1 MTLDEKLASVLCA
14 IFPPVLRKRLMSAL
28 YILANPALE
37 GCVYTGISGVGKSLA
52 LNIVVNLLDAD
63 GRLLCSRIPAS
74 VTADQ
79 LLDSFDFEKSI
90 ASSRV
95 CYKRGL
101 LVRNNR
107 QVYLLD
113 NFDLFTPECQRIIG
127 QFCKSNRSYKRTEKP
142 IVLAACTSEAFSYN
156 QDTSFENTKS
166 TVSASSQSGKLPTL
180 DGADNNI
187 FHLFGIACYIK
198 PIVMPDERCAV
209 SRMLGSGGVTIT
221 PQSASY
227 IISSVLQARQ
237 ICAHICFEKWVY
249 ELIAQLVE
257 RAACD
262 GNSAE
267 SNVLEVLRVQCAL
280 AEILSIDHPLH
291 KSDVYYAAYLALF
304 HRMHTNIFDENLQ
317 VNLSSC
323 NTSQSS
329 KSTKTADKDNK
340 NSSTDNDAKTS
351 HFASSNN
358 LVNQLD
364 ACSKSSHARTGSQ
377 PTNRANTSTSRN
389 FWNVFTSSYPS
400 EHDNA
405 NTDAYGKSSITKQ
418 SKAAEHFE
426 SGTLN
431 ISGTNTC
438 SEQSTDKLPLSTVAK
453 YKELTTDSSTG
464 ASSATRTEMGAI
476 QGTSIAAST
485 GSNYATGAGTGTG
498 TDTGTGTGTGTE
510 IDSNLHPA
518 NTKTTLQFPASNN
531 SEESQGDT
539 STTEN
544 HEGRCFE
551 VADKQAHLY
560 VAQTRARTSIR
571 RKKNNSSSTSVRN
584 TVRTGM
590 QKSLRG
596 HSIGLSS
603 MPQAS
608 RHDISFAGT
617 LRSAAVYQ
625 KSRHSERKSFASSHS
640 LQQSLDVSN
649 SKIDGSPA
657 LIVKSSDIRYHV
669 RESKQPQL
677 LVFLIDSS
685 GSLGAQ
691 RRMSVVKGVVLSLL
705 KDAYINHTLVALVA
719 FRNQTAE
726 TLLEPTRSS
735 TRALHVLTALRTG
748 GKTPLNAALV
758 QGVQVIDRFTKA
770 TPHVRAHL
778 IIITDGKGNI
788 ACNGS
793 CDREYIKAEYDS
805 FVGSLAQRN
814 DIHVLCVDSEP
825 PGVMRFARTERLA
838 RTLHAAYVH
847 LDDFSPH
854 TIRAL

>member
-14 IFPPVLRKRLMSAL
+14 FFPPVLRKRLMPAL

-37 GCVYTGISGVGKSLA
+37 GCVYTGSSGVGKSLA
-52 LNIVVNLLDAD
+52 LKIVANLLDAD
-63 GRLLCSRIPAS
+63 SRLLCCRIPAS

-101 LVRNNR
+101 LERNNR

-127 QFCKSNRSYKRTEKP
+127 QFCKSNRSYKRTEKS
-142 IVLAACTSEAFSYN
+142 IVLAACTSEAFSHK
-156 QDTSFENTKS
+156 QGISFENTKS
-166 TVSASSQSGKLPTL
+166 SMSASSQSGKLPTL
-180 DGADNNI
+180 DGAGNNI
-187 FHLFGIACYIK
+187 FDLFGIACYIK

-209 SRMLGSGGVTIT
+209 SRMLDSSNVTIT
-221 PQSASY
+221 SQCASY

-237 ICAHICFEKWVY
+237 VCAHISFEKWVY
-249 ELIAQLVE
+249 ELIARLVE

-267 SNVLEVLRVQCAL
+267 SSVLEVLRVQCAL
-280 AEILSIDHPLH
+280 AEILSIDHPLN

-317 VNLSSC
+317 VNLSSG
-323 NTSQSS
+323 NTSQSC

-340 NSSTDNDAKTS
+340 NLSTDNDVKTS
-351 HFASSNN
+351 YFASSND
-358 LVNQLD
+358 LANQLG
-364 ACSKSSHARTGSQ
+364 ACSKGVNVRTGSQ

-400 EHDNA
+400 AHDNA
-405 NTDAYGKSSITKQ
+405 NTDVYGKSSITKQ

-426 SGTLN
+426 NGNLN
-431 ISGTNTC
+431 ISGSNTC
-438 SEQSTDKLPLSTVAK
+438 SEQSTDKLPLSAVAK
-453 YKELTTDSSTG
+453 HKQLTTDSSTG
-464 ASSATRTEMGAI
+464 ASSETRTEMGAI
-476 QGTSIAAST
+476 QGTSGIAASIGT
-485 GSNYATGAGTGTG
+485 NSATGTSSGTGPG
-498 TDTGTGTGTGTE
+498 TSTGTE
-510 IDSNLHPA
+510 TDSNSHPA
-518 NTKTTLQFPASNN
+518 NTTTKLQFSPSNN
-531 SEESQGDT
+531 SEGSQGDAS
-539 STTEN
+539 STDN

-551 VADKQAHLY
+551 AADKQAHLY

-571 RKKNNSSSTSVRN
+571 RKKNNSSFTSARN
-584 TVRTGM
+584 AVRTGM
-590 QKSLRG
+590 QKSLHG

-617 LRSAAVYQ
+617 LRSAAIYQ
-625 KSRHSERKSFASSHS
+625 KSRHSERKSFASSHT
-640 LQQSLDVSN
+640 LQPFLDLSN
-649 SKIDGSPA
+649 SINYSSPA
-657 LIVKSSDIRYHV
+657 LIVKSSDIRYHI

-719 FRNQTAE
+719 FRNKTAE
-726 TLLEPTRSS
+726 TLLEPSRSS
-735 TRALHVLTALRTG
+735 TRALRVLTALRTG
-748 GKTPLNAALV
+748 GKTPLNGALV
-758 QGVQVIDRFTKA
+758 KGVQVIDRFMKV

-793 CDREYIKAEYDS
+793 CDREYIKEEYDS

-814 DIHVLCVDSEP
+814 DIQILCVDSEP

-847 LDDFSPH
+847 LDDFSLH

>member
-14 IFPPVLRKRLMSAL
+14 FFPPVLQKRLMPAL
-28 YILANPALE
+28 YMLANPALE
-37 GCVYTGISGVGKSLA
+37 GCVYTGISGVGKSLV

-74 VTADQ
+74 VTTDQ

-101 LVRNNR
+101 LVRNTR

-142 IVLAACTSEAFSYN
+142 IMLAACTSEAFSYN
-156 QDTSFENTKS
+156 QGISFENTKS
-166 TVSASSQSGKLPTL
+166 SVSASSQSGKLPTL

-187 FHLFGIACYIK
+187 FDLFGIACYIK
-198 PIVMPDERCAV
+198 PIVKPDERCAV

-237 ICAHICFEKWVY
+237 VCAHICFEKWVY
-249 ELIAQLVE
+249 ELIARLVE

-267 SNVLEVLRVQCAL
+267 SSVLEVLRVQCAL
-280 AEILSIDHPLH
+280 AEILSIDHPLN

-317 VNLSSC
+317 VNLSSG
-323 NTSQSS
+323 NTSQSC

-340 NSSTDNDAKTS
+340 NLSTDNDVKTS
-351 HFASSNN
+351 YFASSND
-358 LVNQLD
+358 LANQLG
-364 ACSKSSHARTGSQ
+364 ACSKGVNVRTGSQ

-400 EHDNA
+400 AHDNA
-405 NTDAYGKSSITKQ
+405 NTGTYGKSSIIKQ

-426 SGTLN
+426 NGNLN
-431 ISGTNTC
+431 ISGSNTC
-438 SEQSTDKLPLSTVAK
+438 SEQSTDKLPLSAVAK
-453 YKELTTDSSTG
+453 HKQLTTDSSTG
-464 ASSATRTEMGAI
+464 ASSETRTEMGAI
-476 QGTSIAAST
+476 QGTSGIAASIGT
-485 GSNYATGAGTGTG
+485 NSATGTSSGTGPG
-498 TDTGTGTGTGTE
+498 TSTGTE
-510 IDSNLHPA
+510 TDSNSHPA
-518 NTKTTLQFPASNN
+518 NTTTKLQFSPSNN
-531 SEESQGDT
+531 SEGSQGDAS
-539 STTEN
+539 STDN

-551 VADKQAHLY
+551 AADKQAHLY

-571 RKKNNSSSTSVRN
+571 RKKNNSSFTSARN
-584 TVRTGM
+584 AVRTGM
-590 QKSLRG
+590 QKSLHG

-617 LRSAAVYQ
+617 LRSAAIYQ
-625 KSRHSERKSFASSHS
+625 KSRHSERKSFASSHT
-640 LQQSLDVSN
+640 LQPFLDLSN
-649 SKIDGSPA
+649 SINYSSTA
-657 LIVKSSDIRYHV
+657 LIVKSSDIRYHI

-719 FRNQTAE
+719 FRNKTAE
-726 TLLEPTRSS
+726 TLLEPSRSS
-735 TRALHVLTALRTG
+735 TRALRVLTALRTG
-748 GKTPLNAALV
+748 GKTPLNGALV
-758 QGVQVIDRFTKA
+758 KGVQVIDRFMKV

-793 CDREYIKAEYDS
+793 CDREYIKEEYDS

-814 DIHVLCVDSEP
+814 DIQILCVDSEP

-847 LDDFSPH
+847 LDDFSLH

>member
-14 IFPPVLRKRLMSAL
+14 SFLPVLRKRIIPAL

-37 GCVYTGISGVGKSLA
+37 GCVYTGLSGVGKSLV
-52 LNIVVNLLDAD
+52 LNIVVNLLDTD
-63 GRLLCSRIPAS
+63 SRLLCSRIPAS

-113 NFDLFTPECQRIIG
+113 NFNLFTPECQRIIG

-156 QDTSFENTKS
+156 QDISFENTKS

-464 ASSATRTEMGAI
+464 ASSATRIEMGAI
-476 QGTSIAAST
+476 QGTSGIAASIGT
-485 GSNYATGAGTGTG
+485 NSATGTSSGTGPG
-498 TDTGTGTGTGTE
+498 TSTGTE
-510 IDSNLHPA
+510 TDSNSHPA
-518 NTKTTLQFPASNN
+518 NTTTKLQFSPSNN
-531 SEESQGDT
+531 SEGSQGDAS
-539 STTEN
+539 STDN

-551 VADKQAHLY
+551 AADKQAHLY

-571 RKKNNSSSTSVRN
+571 RKKNNSSFTSARN
-584 TVRTGM
+584 AVRTGM
-590 QKSLRG
+590 QKSLHG

-617 LRSAAVYQ
+617 LRSAAIYQ
-625 KSRHSERKSFASSHS
+625 KSRHSERKSFASSHT
-640 LQQSLDVSN
+640 LQPFLDLSN
-649 SKIDGSPA
+649 SINYSSPA
-657 LIVKSSDIRYHV
+657 LIVKSSDIRYHI

-719 FRNQTAE
+719 FRNKTAE
-726 TLLEPTRSS
+726 TLLEPSRSS
-735 TRALHVLTALRTG
+735 TRALRVLTALRTG
-748 GKTPLNAALV
+748 GKTPLNGALV
-758 QGVQVIDRFTKA
+758 KGVQVIDRFMKV

-793 CDREYIKAEYDS
+793 CDREYIKEEYDS

-814 DIHVLCVDSEP
+814 DIQILCVDSEP

-847 LDDFSPH
+847 LDDFSLH

>member
-14 IFPPVLRKRLMSAL
+14 SFPPVLRKRIIPAL

-37 GCVYTGISGVGKSLA
+37 GCVYTGLSGVGKSLV
-52 LNIVVNLLDAD
+52 LNIVVNLLDTD
-63 GRLLCSRIPAS
+63 SRLLCSRIPAS

-95 CYKRGL
+95 CYKCGL
-101 LVRNNR
+101 LVRNAR
-107 QVYLLD
+107 QVYILD

-127 QFCKSNRSYKRTEKP
+127 QFCKLNRSYKRIEKP
-142 IVLAACTSEAFSYN
+142 VVLVACTSEAFSYN
-156 QDTSFENTKS
+156 QGINFENTQS
-166 TVSASSQSGKLPTL
+166 SVSASSQSAKLPTL
-180 DGADNNI
+180 DGAGNNI
-187 FHLFGIACYIK
+187 FDLFGIACYIK

-209 SRMLGSGGVTIT
+209 SRMLDSSNVTIT
-221 PQSASY
+221 SQSASY

-237 ICAHICFEKWVY
+237 VCAHISFEKWVY

-267 SNVLEVLRVQCAL
+267 SSVLEVLRVQCAL
-280 AEILSIDHPLH
+280 AEILSIDHPLN

-317 VNLSSC
+317 VNLSSG
-323 NTSQSS
+323 NTSQSC

-340 NSSTDNDAKTS
+340 NLSTGNDAKTS
-351 HFASSNN
+351 FFASSND
-358 LVNQLD
+358 LANQLGT
-364 ACSKSSHARTGSQ
+364 CSKGVNVRTGSQ

-400 EHDNA
+400 AHDNA
-405 NTDAYGKSSITKQ
+405 NTGTYGKSSIIKQ

-426 SGTLN
+426 NGNLN
-431 ISGTNTC
+431 ISGSNTC
-438 SEQSTDKLPLSTVAK
+438 SEQSIDKLPPSTVAK
-453 YKELTTDSSTG
+453 HKELTTDSSTG
-464 ASSATRTEMGAI
+464 ASSETRTETGAV
-476 QGTSIAAST
+476 QGTSMAAST
-485 GSNYATGAGTGTG
+485 GSNYATGTG
-498 TDTGTGTGTGTE
+498 TDTGTGAGTGTE
-510 IDSNLHPA
+510 IDSNSHSA
-518 NTKTTLQFPASNN
+518 NTTTTFQFFPSNN
-531 SEESQGDT
+531 SEESQGDA
-539 STTEN
+539 STTEK

-551 VADKQAHLY
+551 VADEQAHLY
-560 VAQTRARTSIR
+560 VGQTRARTSIR
-571 RKKNNSSSTSVRN
+571 RKKNNSSFTSVRN
-584 TVRTGM
+584 TVRTSM
-590 QKSLRG
+590 QKSLHG

-625 KSRHSERKSFASSHS
+625 KSRHSERKSYASSHT
-640 LQQSLDVSN
+640 LQPSLDVSN
-649 SKIDGSPA
+649 SKIDDSPA
-657 LIVKSSDIRYHV
+657 LIVKSSDIRYHI

-719 FRNQTAE
+719 FRNKTAE
-726 TLLEPTRSS
+726 TLLEPSRSS
-735 TRALHVLTALRTG
+735 TRALRVLTALRTG
-748 GKTPLNAALV
+748 GKTPLNGALV
-758 QGVQVIDRFTKA
+758 KGVQVIDRFMKV

-793 CDREYIKAEYDS
+793 CDREYIKEEYDS

-814 DIHVLCVDSEP
+814 DIQILCVDSEP

-847 LDDFSPH
+847 LDDFSLH

>member
-14 IFPPVLRKRLMSAL
+14 FFPPVLRKRLMPAL

-37 GCVYTGISGVGKSLA
+37 GCVYTGSSGVGKSLA
-52 LNIVVNLLDAD
+52 LKIVANLLDAD
-63 GRLLCSRIPAS
+63 SRLLCCRIPAS

-101 LVRNNR
+101 LERNNR

-127 QFCKSNRSYKRTEKP
+127 QFCKSNRSYKRTEKS
-142 IVLAACTSEAFSYN
+142 IVLAACTSEAFSHK
-156 QDTSFENTKS
+156 QGISFENTKS
-166 TVSASSQSGKLPTL
+166 SMSASSQSGKLPTL

-187 FHLFGIACYIK
+187 FDLFGIACYIK

-227 IISSVLQARQ
+227 IISSVLQARKV
-237 ICAHICFEKWVY
+237 CAHICFEKWVY

-267 SNVLEVLRVQCAL
+267 SSVLEVLRVQCAL

-317 VNLSSC
+317 VNLSSG

-329 KSTKTADKDNK
+329 KSTKTAEKDNK
-340 NSSTDNDAKTS
+340 NLSTDNDTKTS
-351 HFASSNN
+351 HFTASNN
-358 LVNQLD
+358 LSNQLGT
-364 ACSKSSHARTGSQ
+364 CSKSSNARTGSQ

-400 EHDNA
+400 AHNNA
-405 NTDAYGKSSITKQ
+405 NTDAYGKSSIMKQ

-438 SEQSTDKLPLSTVAK
+438 SEQSTDKLPPSTVAK
-453 YKELTTDSSTG
+453 HKELTTDSSTG
-464 ASSATRTEMGAI
+464 ASSETRTETGAV
-476 QGTSIAAST
+476 QGTSMAAST
-485 GSNYATGAGTGTG
+485 DSNYATGTG
-498 TDTGTGTGTGTE
+498 TDTGTGAGTGTE
-510 IDSNLHPA
+510 IDSNSHPA
-518 NTKTTLQFPASNN
+518 NTTTTFQFFPSNN
-531 SEESQGDT
+531 SEESQGDA
-539 STTEN
+539 STTEK

-551 VADKQAHLY
+551 VADEQAHLY

-571 RKKNNSSSTSVRN
+571 RKKNNSSFTSVRN
-584 TVRTGM
+584 TVRTSM
-590 QKSLRG
+590 QKSLHG

-625 KSRHSERKSFASSHS
+625 KSRHSERKSFASSHT
-640 LQQSLDVSN
+640 LQLSLDVSN
-649 SKIDGSPA
+649 SKIDDSPA
-657 LIVKSSDIRYHV
+657 LIVKSSDIRYHI

-685 GSLGAQ
+685 GSLGTQ

-735 TRALHVLTALRTG
+735 TRALNVLTALRTG

-758 QGVQVIDRFTKA
+758 QGVKVIDRFMKA

-814 DIHVLCVDSEP
+814 DIHILCVDSEP

-847 LDDFSPH
+847 LDDFSLH

>member
-1 MTLDEKLASVLCA
+1 MTLNEKLASVLCA
-14 IFPPVLRKRLMSAL
+14 FFPPVLRKRLMSAL

-52 LNIVVNLLDAD
+52 LSIVVNLLDAD

-101 LVRNNR
+101 LVRDNR

-156 QDTSFENTKS
+156 QGISFENTKS
-166 TVSASSQSGKLPTL
+166 SVSASSQSGKLPTL
-180 DGADNNI
+180 DGAVNNI
-187 FHLFGIACYIK
+187 FDLFGIACYIK
-198 PIVMPDERCAV
+198 PIVIPDERCAV
-209 SRMLGSGGVTIT
+209 SCMLGSGGVTIT

-237 ICAHICFEKWVY
+237 VCAHICFEKWVY

-267 SNVLEVLRVQCAL
+267 SSVLEVLRVQCAL

-364 ACSKSSHARTGSQ
+364 ACSKSSNARTGSQ

-405 NTDAYGKSSITKQ
+405 NTDVYGKSSITKQ

-431 ISGTNTC
+431 LSGTNTC
-438 SEQSTDKLPLSTVAK
+438 SEQSTDKLPLSTIAK
-453 YKELTTDSSTG
+453 HKELTTDSSTA
-464 ASSATRTEMGAI
+464 ASSATRTETRAI

-485 GSNYATGAGTGTG
+485 GSNSATGTG
-498 TDTGTGTGTGTE
+498 TVTGTGAE
-510 IDSNLHPA
+510 IDSNSHPA
-518 NTKTTLQFPASNN
+518 NTTTTLQFLPSNN
-531 SEESQGDT
+531 SEESQGDA
-539 STTEN
+539 STTEK

-560 VAQTRARTSIR
+560 VAQARSRTLIS
-571 RKKNNSSSTSVRN
+571 RKKNNSSFTSVRN

-590 QKSLRG
+590 QKSLHG

-625 KSRHSERKSFASSHS
+625 KSRHSERKSFASSHT
-640 LQQSLDVSN
+640 LQPSLDVNN

-657 LIVKSSDIRYHV
+657 LIVKSSDIRYHI

-719 FRNQTAE
+719 FRNQIAK

-758 QGVQVIDRFTKA
+758 QGVQVIDRFMKA

-814 DIHVLCVDSEP
+814 DIHILCVDSEP
-825 PGVMRFARTERLA
+825 TGVMRFARTERLA
-838 RTLHAAYVH
+838 RTLHATYVH
-847 LDDFSPH
+847 LDDFSLH

>member
-14 IFPPVLRKRLMSAL
+14 FFPPVLRKRLMPAL

-37 GCVYTGISGVGKSLA
+37 GCVYTGSSGVGKSLA
-52 LNIVVNLLDAD
+52 LKIVANLLDAD
-63 GRLLCSRIPAS
+63 SRLLCCRIPAS

-101 LVRNNR
+101 LERNNR

-127 QFCKSNRSYKRTEKP
+127 QFCKSNRSYKRTEKS
-142 IVLAACTSEAFSYN
+142 IVLAACTSEAFSHK
-156 QDTSFENTKS
+156 QGISFENTKS
-166 TVSASSQSGKLPTL
+166 SMSASSQSGKLPTL

-187 FHLFGIACYIK
+187 FDLFGIACYIK

-209 SRMLGSGGVTIT
+209 SCMLGSGGVTIT

-227 IISSVLQARQ
+227 IISSVLQARKV
-237 ICAHICFEKWVY
+237 CAHICFEKWVY

-267 SNVLEVLRVQCAL
+267 SSVLEVLRVQCAL

-329 KSTKTADKDNK
+329 KSTKTTDKDNK

-364 ACSKSSHARTGSQ
+364 ACSKSSNARTGSQ
-377 PTNRANTSTSRN
+377 PSNRANTSTSRN

-405 NTDAYGKSSITKQ
+405 NTDVYGKSSSTKQ

-431 ISGTNTC
+431 LSGTNTC
-438 SEQSTDKLPLSTVAK
+438 SEQSTDKLPLSTIAK
-453 YKELTTDSSTG
+453 HKELTTDSSTA
-464 ASSATRTEMGAI
+464 ASSATRTETRAI

-485 GSNYATGAGTGTG
+485 GSNSATGTG
-498 TDTGTGTGTGTE
+498 TVTGTGAE
-510 IDSNLHPA
+510 IDSNSHPA
-518 NTKTTLQFPASNN
+518 NTTTTLQFLPSNN
-531 SEESQGDT
+531 SEESQGDA
-539 STTEN
+539 STTEK

-551 VADKQAHLY
+551 VADEQAHLY

-571 RKKNNSSSTSVRN
+571 RKKNNSSFTSVRN
-584 TVRTGM
+584 TVRTSM
-590 QKSLRG
+590 QKSLHG

-625 KSRHSERKSFASSHS
+625 KSRHSERKSFASSHT
-640 LQQSLDVSN
+640 LQLSLDVSN
-649 SKIDGSPA
+649 SKIDDSPA
-657 LIVKSSDIRYHV
+657 LIVKSSDIRYHI

-685 GSLGAQ
+685 GSLGTQ

-719 FRNQTAE
+719 FRNQTAK

-758 QGVQVIDRFTKA
+758 QGVQVIDRFMKA

-793 CDREYIKAEYDS
+793 CEREYIKAEYDS

-814 DIHVLCVDSEP
+814 DIHILCVDSEP

-847 LDDFSPH
+847 LDDFSLH
-854 TIRAL
+854 TIRTL

>member
-14 IFPPVLRKRLMSAL
+14 SFLPVLRKRIIPAL

-37 GCVYTGISGVGKSLA
+37 GCVYTGLSGVGKSLV
-52 LNIVVNLLDAD
+52 LNIVVNLLDTD
-63 GRLLCSRIPAS
+63 SRLLCSRIPAS

-95 CYKRGL
+95 CYKCGL
-101 LVRNNR
+101 LVRNAR
-107 QVYLLD
+107 QVYILD

-127 QFCKSNRSYKRTEKP
+127 QFCKLNRSYKRIEKP
-142 IVLAACTSEAFSYN
+142 VVLVACTSEAFSYN
-156 QDTSFENTKS
+156 QGINFENTQS
-166 TVSASSQSGKLPTL
+166 SVSASSQSAKLPTL
-180 DGADNNI
+180 DGAGNNI
-187 FHLFGIACYIK
+187 FDLFGIACYIK

-209 SRMLGSGGVTIT
+209 SRMLDSSNVTIT
-221 PQSASY
+221 SQSASY

-237 ICAHICFEKWVY
+237 VCAHISFEKWVY

-267 SNVLEVLRVQCAL
+267 SSVLEVLRVQCAL
-280 AEILSIDHPLH
+280 AEILSIDHPLN

-317 VNLSSC
+317 VNLSSG
-323 NTSQSS
+323 NTSQSC
-329 KSTKTADKDNK
+329 KSTKTADKENK
-340 NSSTDNDAKTS
+340 NLSTGNDAKTS
-351 HFASSNN
+351 FFASSND
-358 LVNQLD
+358 LANQLGT
-364 ACSKSSHARTGSQ
+364 CSKGVNVRTGSQ

-400 EHDNA
+400 AHDNA
-405 NTDAYGKSSITKQ
+405 NTGTYGKSSIIKQ

-426 SGTLN
+426 NGNLN
-431 ISGTNTC
+431 ISGSNTC
-438 SEQSTDKLPLSTVAK
+438 SEQSIDKLPPSTVAK
-453 YKELTTDSSTG
+453 HKELTTDSSTG
-464 ASSATRTEMGAI
+464 ASSETRTETGAV
-476 QGTSIAAST
+476 QGTSMAAST
-485 GSNYATGAGTGTG
+485 GSNYATGTG
-498 TDTGTGTGTGTE
+498 TDTGTGAGTGTE
-510 IDSNLHPA
+510 IDSNSHPA
-518 NTKTTLQFPASNN
+518 NTTTTFQFFPSNN
-531 SEESQGDT
+531 SEESQGDA
-539 STTEN
+539 STTEK

-551 VADKQAHLY
+551 VADEQAHLY

-571 RKKNNSSSTSVRN
+571 RKKNNSSFTSVRN
-584 TVRTGM
+584 TVRTSM
-590 QKSLRG
+590 QKSLHG

-625 KSRHSERKSFASSHS
+625 KSRHSERKSYASSHT
-640 LQQSLDVSN
+640 LQPSLDVSN
-649 SKIDGSPA
+649 SKIDDSPA
-657 LIVKSSDIRYHV
+657 LIVKSSDIRYHI

-685 GSLGAQ
+685 GSLGTQ

-758 QGVQVIDRFTKA
+758 QGVQVIDRFMKA

-814 DIHVLCVDSEP
+814 DIHILCVDSEP

-847 LDDFSPH
+847 LDDFSLH

>member
-14 IFPPVLRKRLMSAL
+14 SFLPVLRKRIIPAL

-37 GCVYTGISGVGKSLA
+37 GCVYTGLSGVGKSLV
-52 LNIVVNLLDAD
+52 LNIVVNLLDTD
-63 GRLLCSRIPAS
+63 SRLLCSRIPAS

-95 CYKRGL
+95 CYKCGL
-101 LVRNNR
+101 LVRNAR
-107 QVYLLD
+107 QVYILD

-127 QFCKSNRSYKRTEKP
+127 QFCKLNRSYKRIEKP
-142 IVLAACTSEAFSYN
+142 VVLVACTSEAFSYN
-156 QDTSFENTKS
+156 QGINFENTQS
-166 TVSASSQSGKLPTL
+166 SVSASSQSAKLPTL
-180 DGADNNI
+180 DGAGNNI
-187 FHLFGIACYIK
+187 FDLFGIACYIK

-209 SRMLGSGGVTIT
+209 SRMLDSSNVTIT
-221 PQSASY
+221 SQSASY

-237 ICAHICFEKWVY
+237 VCAHISFEKWVY

-267 SNVLEVLRVQCAL
+267 SSVLEVLRVQCAL
-280 AEILSIDHPLH
+280 AEILSIDHPLN

-317 VNLSSC
+317 VNLSSG
-323 NTSQSS
+323 NTSQSC
-329 KSTKTADKDNK
+329 KSTKTADKENK
-340 NSSTDNDAKTS
+340 NLSTGNDAKTS
-351 HFASSNN
+351 FFASSND
-358 LVNQLD
+358 LANQLGT
-364 ACSKSSHARTGSQ
+364 CSKGVNVRTGSQ

-400 EHDNA
+400 AHDNA
-405 NTDAYGKSSITKQ
+405 NTGTYGKSSIIKQ

-426 SGTLN
+426 NGNLN
-431 ISGTNTC
+431 ISGSNTC
-438 SEQSTDKLPLSTVAK
+438 SEQSIDKLPPSTVAK
-453 YKELTTDSSTG
+453 HKELTTDSSTG
-464 ASSATRTEMGAI
+464 ASSETRTETGAV
-476 QGTSIAAST
+476 QGTSMAAST
-485 GSNYATGAGTGTG
+485 GSNYATGTG
-498 TDTGTGTGTGTE
+498 TDTGTGAGTGTE
-510 IDSNLHPA
+510 IDSNSHPA
-518 NTKTTLQFPASNN
+518 NTTTTFQFFPSNN
-531 SEESQGDT
+531 SEESQGDA
-539 STTEN
+539 STTEK

-551 VADKQAHLY
+551 VADEQAHLY
-560 VAQTRARTSIR
+560 VGQTRARTSIR
-571 RKKNNSSSTSVRN
+571 RKKNNSSFTSVRN
-584 TVRTGM
+584 TVRTSM
-590 QKSLRG
+590 QKSLHG

-625 KSRHSERKSFASSHS
+625 KSRHSERKSYASSHT
-640 LQQSLDVSN
+640 LQPSLDVSN
-649 SKIDGSPA
+649 SKIDDSPA
-657 LIVKSSDIRYHV
+657 LIVKSSDISYHI

-685 GSLGAQ
+685 GSLGTQ

-758 QGVQVIDRFTKA
+758 QGVQVIDRFMKA

-814 DIHVLCVDSEP
+814 DIHILCVDSEP

-847 LDDFSPH
+847 LDDFSLH

>member
-14 IFPPVLRKRLMSAL
+14 SFLPVLRKRIIPAL

-37 GCVYTGISGVGKSLA
+37 GCVYTGLSGVGKSLV
-52 LNIVVNLLDAD
+52 LNIVVNLLDTD
-63 GRLLCSRIPAS
+63 SRLLCSRIPAS

-95 CYKRGL
+95 CYKCGL
-101 LVRNNR
+101 LVRNAR
-107 QVYLLD
+107 QVYILD

-127 QFCKSNRSYKRTEKP
+127 QFCKLNRSYKRIEKP
-142 IVLAACTSEAFSYN
+142 VVLVACTSEAFSYN
-156 QDTSFENTKS
+156 QGINFENTQS
-166 TVSASSQSGKLPTL
+166 SVSASSQSAKLPTL
-180 DGADNNI
+180 DGAGNNI
-187 FHLFGIACYIK
+187 FDLFGIACYIK

-209 SRMLGSGGVTIT
+209 SRMLDSSNVTIT
-221 PQSASY
+221 SQSASY

-237 ICAHICFEKWVY
+237 VCAHISFEKWVY

-267 SNVLEVLRVQCAL
+267 SSVLEVLRVQCAL
-280 AEILSIDHPLH
+280 AEILSIDHPLN

-317 VNLSSC
+317 VNLSSG
-323 NTSQSS
+323 NTSQSC
-329 KSTKTADKDNK
+329 KSTKTADKENK
-340 NSSTDNDAKTS
+340 NLSTGNDAKTS
-351 HFASSNN
+351 FFASSND
-358 LVNQLD
+358 LANQLGT
-364 ACSKSSHARTGSQ
+364 CSKGVNVRTGSQ

-400 EHDNA
+400 AHDNA
-405 NTDAYGKSSITKQ
+405 NTGTYGKSSIIKQ

-426 SGTLN
+426 NGNLN
-431 ISGTNTC
+431 ISGSNTC
-438 SEQSTDKLPLSTVAK
+438 SEQSIDKLPPSTVAK
-453 YKELTTDSSTG
+453 HKELTTDSSTG
-464 ASSATRTEMGAI
+464 ASSETRTETGAV
-476 QGTSIAAST
+476 QGTSMAAST
-485 GSNYATGAGTGTG
+485 GSNYATGTG
-498 TDTGTGTGTGTE
+498 TDTGTGAGTGTE
-510 IDSNLHPA
+510 IDSNSHPA
-518 NTKTTLQFPASNN
+518 NTTTTFQFFPSNN
-531 SEESQGDT
+531 SEESQGDA
-539 STTEN
+539 STTEK

-551 VADKQAHLY
+551 VADEQAHLY
-560 VAQTRARTSIR
+560 VGQTRARTSIR
-571 RKKNNSSSTSVRN
+571 RKKNNSSFTSVRN
-584 TVRTGM
+584 TVRTSM
-590 QKSLRG
+590 QKSLHG

-625 KSRHSERKSFASSHS
+625 KSRHSERKSYASSHT
-640 LQQSLDVSN
+640 LQPSLDVSN
-649 SKIDGSPA
+649 SKIDDSPA
-657 LIVKSSDIRYHV
+657 LIVKSSDIRYHI

-685 GSLGAQ
+685 GSLGTQ

-758 QGVQVIDRFTKA
+758 QGVQVIDRFMKA

-814 DIHVLCVDSEP
+814 DIHILCVDSEP

-847 LDDFSPH
+847 LDDFSLH

>member
-14 IFPPVLRKRLMSAL
+14 FFPPVLRKRLMPAL

-37 GCVYTGISGVGKSLA
+37 GCVYTGSSGVGKSLA
-52 LNIVVNLLDAD
+52 LKIVANLLDAD
-63 GRLLCSRIPAS
+63 SRLLCCRIPAS

-101 LVRNNR
+101 LVRNTR

-113 NFDLFTPECQRIIG
+113 NFELFTPECKRIIG

-142 IVLAACTSEAFSYN
+142 IVLAACTSEVFSHN
-156 QDTSFENTKS
+156 QGISFENTKS
-166 TVSASSQSGKLPTL
+166 SVNASSQSGKLPTL
-180 DGADNNI
+180 DGASNNI
-187 FHLFGIACYIK
+187 FDLFGIACYIK

-227 IISSVLQARQ
+227 IISSVLQARKV
-237 ICAHICFEKWVY
+237 CAHICFEKWVY

-267 SNVLEVLRVQCAL
+267 SSVLEVLRVQCAL
-280 AEILSIDHPLH
+280 AEILAIDHPLH
-291 KSDVYYAAYLALF
+291 KSDVYYAAYLVLY

-317 VNLSSC
+317 VNLSSV

-329 KSTKTADKDNK
+329 KSAKSADKDNK
-340 NSSTDNDAKTS
+340 NLSTDNDTKTS
-351 HFASSNN
+351 HFTASNN
-358 LVNQLD
+358 LSNQLGT
-364 ACSKSSHARTGSQ
+364 CSKSSNARTGSQ

-400 EHDNA
+400 AHNNA
-405 NTDAYGKSSITKQ
+405 NTDAYGKSSIMKQ

-438 SEQSTDKLPLSTVAK
+438 SEQSTDKLPPSTVAK
-453 YKELTTDSSTG
+453 HKELTTDSSTG
-464 ASSATRTEMGAI
+464 ASSETRTETGAV
-476 QGTSIAAST
+476 QGTSMAAST
-485 GSNYATGAGTGTG
+485 DSNYATGTG
-498 TDTGTGTGTGTE
+498 TDTGTGAGTGTE
-510 IDSNLHPA
+510 IDSNSHPA
-518 NTKTTLQFPASNN
+518 NTTTTFQFFPSNN
-531 SEESQGDT
+531 SEESQGDA
-539 STTEN
+539 STTEK

-551 VADKQAHLY
+551 VADEQAHLY

-571 RKKNNSSSTSVRN
+571 RKKNNSSFTSVRN
-584 TVRTGM
+584 TVRTSM
-590 QKSLRG
+590 QKSLHG

-625 KSRHSERKSFASSHS
+625 KSRHSERKSFASSHT
-640 LQQSLDVSN
+640 LQLSLDVSN
-649 SKIDGSPA
+649 SKIDDSPA
-657 LIVKSSDIRYHV
+657 LIVKSSDIRYHI

-685 GSLGAQ
+685 GSLGTQ

-735 TRALHVLTALRTG
+735 TRALNVLTALRTG

-758 QGVQVIDRFTKA
+758 QGVKVIDRFMKA

-814 DIHVLCVDSEP
+814 DIHILCVDSEP

-847 LDDFSPH
+847 LDDFSLH

>member
-14 IFPPVLRKRLMSAL
+14 FFPPVLRKRLMPAL

-37 GCVYTGISGVGKSLA
+37 GCVYTGSSGVGKSLA
-52 LNIVVNLLDAD
+52 LKIVANLLDAD
-63 GRLLCSRIPAS
+63 SRLLCCRIPAS

-101 LVRNNR
+101 LERNNR

-127 QFCKSNRSYKRTEKP
+127 QFCKSNRSYKRTEKS
-142 IVLAACTSEAFSYN
+142 IVLAACTSEAFSHK
-156 QDTSFENTKS
+156 QGISFENTKS
-166 TVSASSQSGKLPTL
+166 SMSASSQSGKLPTL

-187 FHLFGIACYIK
+187 FDLFGIACYIK

-209 SRMLGSGGVTIT
+209 SCMLGSGGVTIT

-227 IISSVLQARQ
+227 IISSVLQARKV
-237 ICAHICFEKWVY
+237 CAHICFEKWVY

-267 SNVLEVLRVQCAL
+267 SSVLEVLRVQCAL

-329 KSTKTADKDNK
+329 KSTKTTDKDNK

-364 ACSKSSHARTGSQ
+364 ACSKSSNARTGSQ

-405 NTDAYGKSSITKQ
+405 NTDVYGKSSITKQ

-431 ISGTNTC
+431 LSGTNTC

-453 YKELTTDSSTG
+453 HKELTTDSSTA
-464 ASSATRTEMGAI
+464 ASSATRTETRAI

-485 GSNYATGAGTGTG
+485 GSNSATGTG
-498 TDTGTGTGTGTE
+498 TVTGTGAE
-510 IDSNLHPA
+510 IDSNSHPA
-518 NTKTTLQFPASNN
+518 NTTTTLQFLPSNN
-531 SEESQGDT
+531 SEESQGDA

-571 RKKNNSSSTSVRN
+571 RKKNNSSFTSVRN

-590 QKSLRG
+590 QKSLHG

-625 KSRHSERKSFASSHS
+625 KSRYSERKSFASSHS
-640 LQQSLDVSN
+640 LQPSLDVSN
-649 SKIDGSPA
+649 SKIDGSPV
-657 LIVKSSDIRYHV
+657 LIVKSSDIRYHI

-719 FRNQTAE
+719 FRNQTAK

-758 QGVQVIDRFTKA
+758 QGVQVIDRFMKA

-814 DIHVLCVDSEP
+814 DIHILCVDSEP

-847 LDDFSPH
+847 LDDFSLH
-854 TIRAL
+854 TIRTL

>member
-14 IFPPVLRKRLMSAL
+14 FFPPVLRKRLMPAL

-37 GCVYTGISGVGKSLA
+37 GCVYTGSSGVGKSLA
-52 LNIVVNLLDAD
+52 LKIVANLLDAD
-63 GRLLCSRIPAS
+63 SRLLCCRIPAS

-101 LVRNNR
+101 LERNNR

-127 QFCKSNRSYKRTEKP
+127 QFCKSNRSYKRTEKS
-142 IVLAACTSEAFSYN
+142 IVLAACTSEAFSHK
-156 QDTSFENTKS
+156 QGISFENTKS
-166 TVSASSQSGKLPTL
+166 SMSASSQSGKLPTL

-187 FHLFGIACYIK
+187 FDLFGIACYIK

-227 IISSVLQARQ
+227 IISSVLQARKV
-237 ICAHICFEKWVY
+237 CAHICFEKWVY

-267 SNVLEVLRVQCAL
+267 SSVLEVLRVQCAL

-364 ACSKSSHARTGSQ
+364 ACSKSSNARTGSQ

-405 NTDAYGKSSITKQ
+405 NTDVYGKSSITKQ

-431 ISGTNTC
+431 LSGTNTC
-438 SEQSTDKLPLSTVAK
+438 SEQSTDKLPLSTIAK
-453 YKELTTDSSTG
+453 HKELTTDSSTA
-464 ASSATRTEMGAI
+464 ASSATRTETRAI

-485 GSNYATGAGTGTG
+485 GSNSATGTG
-498 TDTGTGTGTGTE
+498 TVTGTGAE
-510 IDSNLHPA
+510 IDFNSHPA
-518 NTKTTLQFPASNN
+518 NTTTTLQFLPSNN
-531 SEESQGDT
+531 SEESQGDA
-539 STTEN
+539 STTEK

-551 VADKQAHLY
+551 AADKQAHLY

-571 RKKNNSSSTSVRN
+571 RKKNNSSFTSARN
-584 TVRTGM
+584 AVRTGM
-590 QKSLRG
+590 QKSLHG

-617 LRSAAVYQ
+617 LRSAAIYQ
-625 KSRHSERKSFASSHS
+625 KSRHSERKSFASSHT
-640 LQQSLDVSN
+640 LQPFLDLSN
-649 SKIDGSPA
+649 SINYSSPA
-657 LIVKSSDIRYHV
+657 LIVKSSDIRYHI

-719 FRNQTAE
+719 FRNKTAE
-726 TLLEPTRSS
+726 TLLEPSRSS
-735 TRALHVLTALRTG
+735 TRALRVLTALRTG
-748 GKTPLNAALV
+748 GKTPLNGALV
-758 QGVQVIDRFTKA
+758 KGVQVIDRFMKV

-793 CDREYIKAEYDS
+793 CDREYIKEEYDS

-814 DIHVLCVDSEP
+814 DIQILCVDSEP

-847 LDDFSPH
+847 LDDFSLH

>member
-14 IFPPVLRKRLMSAL
+14 FFPPVLRKQLMPAL

-37 GCVYTGISGVGKSLA
+37 GCVYTGISGVGKSLV
-52 LNIVVNLLDAD
+52 LNIIVNLLDAD
-63 GRLLCSRIPAS
+63 GRLLCSRIPAC

-107 QVYLLD
+107 QVYFLD

-156 QDTSFENTKS
+156 QGISFENTKS

-209 SRMLGSGGVTIT
+209 SRILDSGGVTIT

-227 IISSVLQARQ
+227 IISSVLKARQ
-237 ICAHICFEKWVY
+237 VCAHICFEKWVY

-267 SNVLEVLRVQCAL
+267 SSVLEVLRVQCAL

-304 HRMHTNIFDENLQ
+304 HRMHINIFDENLQ

-329 KSTKTADKDNK
+329 KSTKTADKGNK

-364 ACSKSSHARTGSQ
+364 ACSKSSNARTGSQ

-453 YKELTTDSSTG
+453 HKELTTDSSTG
-464 ASSATRTEMGAI
+464 ASSATRTEMRAI
-476 QGTSIAAST
+476 QCTSIAAST
-485 GSNYATGAGTGTG
+485 GSNFATGTGTGTG
-498 TDTGTGTGTGTE
+498 TDTGTGAE
-510 IDSNLHPA
+510 IDSNSHPA
-518 NTKTTLQFPASNN
+518 NTTTTLQSLPSNN
-531 SEESQGDT
+531 SEGSQGDA
-539 STTEN
+539 STTES

-560 VAQTRARTSIR
+560 VAQPRARTSIR
-571 RKKNNSSSTSVRN
+571 RKKNNSYFTSARN

-590 QKSLRG
+590 QKSLHG

-640 LQQSLDVSN
+640 LQPSLDVSN
-649 SKIDGSPA
+649 SKIDGSPV
-657 LIVKSSDIRYHV
+657 LIVNSSDIRYHI

-758 QGVQVIDRFTKA
+758 QGVQVIDRFMKA

-814 DIHVLCVDSEP
+814 DIHILCVDSEP

-847 LDDFSPH
+847 LDDFSLH
-854 TIRAL
+854 TIRTL

>member
-14 IFPPVLRKRLMSAL
+14 FFPPVLRKRLMPAL

-37 GCVYTGISGVGKSLA
+37 GCVYTGSSGVGKSLA
-52 LNIVVNLLDAD
+52 LKIVANLLDAD
-63 GRLLCSRIPAS
+63 SRLLCCRIPAS

-101 LVRNNR
+101 LERNNR

-127 QFCKSNRSYKRTEKP
+127 QFCKSNRSYKRTEKS
-142 IVLAACTSEAFSYN
+142 IVLAACTSEAFSHK
-156 QDTSFENTKS
+156 QGISFENTKS
-166 TVSASSQSGKLPTL
+166 SMSASSQSGKLPTL

-187 FHLFGIACYIK
+187 FDLFGIACYIK

-209 SRMLGSGGVTIT
+209 SCMLGSGGVTIT

-227 IISSVLQARQ
+227 IISSVLQARKV
-237 ICAHICFEKWVY
+237 CAHICFEKWVY

-267 SNVLEVLRVQCAL
+267 SSVLEVLRVQCAL

-329 KSTKTADKDNK
+329 KSTKTTDKDNK

-364 ACSKSSHARTGSQ
+364 ACSKSSNARTGSQ

-405 NTDAYGKSSITKQ
+405 NTDVYGKSSITKQ

-431 ISGTNTC
+431 LSGTNTC
-438 SEQSTDKLPLSTVAK
+438 SEQSTDKLPLSTIAK
-453 YKELTTDSSTG
+453 HKELTTDSSTA
-464 ASSATRTEMGAI
+464 ASSATRTETRAI

-485 GSNYATGAGTGTG
+485 GSNSATGTG
-498 TDTGTGTGTGTE
+498 TVTGTGAE
-510 IDSNLHPA
+510 IDSNSHPA
-518 NTKTTLQFPASNN
+518 NTTTTLQFLPSNN
-531 SEESQGDT
+531 SEESQGDA
-539 STTEN
+539 STTEK

-551 VADKQAHLY
+551 VADEQAHLY

-571 RKKNNSSSTSVRN
+571 RKKNNSSFTSVRN
-584 TVRTGM
+584 TVRTSM
-590 QKSLRG
+590 QKSLHG

-625 KSRHSERKSFASSHS
+625 KSRHSERKSFASSHT
-640 LQQSLDVSN
+640 LQLSLDVSN
-649 SKIDGSPA
+649 SKIDDSPA
-657 LIVKSSDIRYHV
+657 LIVKSSDIRYHI

-685 GSLGAQ
+685 GSLGTQ

-719 FRNQTAE
+719 FRNQTAK

-758 QGVQVIDRFTKA
+758 QGVQVIDRFMKA

-793 CDREYIKAEYDS
+793 CEREYIKAEYDS

-814 DIHVLCVDSEP
+814 DIHILCVDSEP

-847 LDDFSPH
+847 LDDFSLH
-854 TIRAL
+854 TIRTL

>member
-14 IFPPVLRKRLMSAL
+14 SFLPVLRKRIIPAL

-37 GCVYTGISGVGKSLA
+37 GCVYTGLSGVGKSLV
-52 LNIVVNLLDAD
+52 LNIVVNLLDTD
-63 GRLLCSRIPAS
+63 SRLLCSRIPAS

-95 CYKRGL
+95 CYKCGL
-101 LVRNNR
+101 LVRNAR
-107 QVYLLD
+107 QVYILD

-127 QFCKSNRSYKRTEKP
+127 QFCKLNRSYKRIEKP
-142 IVLAACTSEAFSYN
+142 VVLVACTSEAFSYN
-156 QDTSFENTKS
+156 QGINFENTQS
-166 TVSASSQSGKLPTL
+166 SVSASSQSAKLPTL
-180 DGADNNI
+180 DGAGNNI
-187 FHLFGIACYIK
+187 FDLFGIACYIK

-209 SRMLGSGGVTIT
+209 SRMLDSSNVTIT
-221 PQSASY
+221 SQSASY

-237 ICAHICFEKWVY
+237 VCAHISFEKWVY

-267 SNVLEVLRVQCAL
+267 SSVLEVLRVQCAL
-280 AEILSIDHPLH
+280 AEILSIDHPLN

-317 VNLSSC
+317 VNLSSG
-323 NTSQSS
+323 NTSQSC

-340 NSSTDNDAKTS
+340 NLSTGNDAKTS
-351 HFASSNN
+351 FFASSND
-358 LVNQLD
+358 LANQLGT
-364 ACSKSSHARTGSQ
+364 CSKGVNVRTGSQ

-400 EHDNA
+400 AHDNA
-405 NTDAYGKSSITKQ
+405 NTGTYGKSSIIKQ

-426 SGTLN
+426 NGNLN
-431 ISGTNTC
+431 ISGSNTC
-438 SEQSTDKLPLSTVAK
+438 SEQSIDKLPPSTVAK
-453 YKELTTDSSTG
+453 HKELTTDSSTG
-464 ASSATRTEMGAI
+464 ASSETRTETGAV
-476 QGTSIAAST
+476 QGTSMAAST
-485 GSNYATGAGTGTG
+485 GSNYATGTG
-498 TDTGTGTGTGTE
+498 TDTGTGAGTGTE
-510 IDSNLHPA
+510 IDSNSHPA
-518 NTKTTLQFPASNN
+518 NTTTTFQFFPSNN
-531 SEESQGDT
+531 SEESQGDA
-539 STTEN
+539 STTEK

-551 VADKQAHLY
+551 VADEQAHLY

-571 RKKNNSSSTSVRN
+571 RKKNNSSFTSVRN
-584 TVRTGM
+584 TVRTSM
-590 QKSLRG
+590 QKSLHG

-625 KSRHSERKSFASSHS
+625 KSRHSERKSYASSHT
-640 LQQSLDVSN
+640 LQPSLDVSN
-649 SKIDGSPA
+649 SKIDDSPA
-657 LIVKSSDIRYHV
+657 LIVKSSDIRYHI

-685 GSLGAQ
+685 GSLGTQ

-758 QGVQVIDRFTKA
+758 QGVQVIDRFMKA

-814 DIHVLCVDSEP
+814 DIHILCVDSEP

-847 LDDFSPH
+847 LDDFSLH

>member
-14 IFPPVLRKRLMSAL
+14 FFPPVLRKRLMPAL

-37 GCVYTGISGVGKSLA
+37 GCVYTGSSGVGKSLA
-52 LNIVVNLLDAD
+52 LKIVANLLDAD
-63 GRLLCSRIPAS
+63 SRLLCCRIPAS

-101 LVRNNR
+101 LERNNR

-127 QFCKSNRSYKRTEKP
+127 QFCKSNRSYKRTEKS
-142 IVLAACTSEAFSYN
+142 IVLAACTSEAFSHK
-156 QDTSFENTKS
+156 QGISFENTKS
-166 TVSASSQSGKLPTL
+166 SMSASSQSGKLPTL

-187 FHLFGIACYIK
+187 FDLFGIACYIK

-227 IISSVLQARQ
+227 IISSVLQARKV
-237 ICAHICFEKWVY
+237 CAHICFEKWVY

-267 SNVLEVLRVQCAL
+267 SSVLEVLRVQCAL

-364 ACSKSSHARTGSQ
+364 ACSKSSNARTGSQ

-405 NTDAYGKSSITKQ
+405 NTDVYGKSSITKQ

-431 ISGTNTC
+431 LSGTNTC
-438 SEQSTDKLPLSTVAK
+438 SEQSTDKLPLSTIAK
-453 YKELTTDSSTG
+453 HKELTTDSSTA
-464 ASSATRTEMGAI
+464 ASSATRTETRAI

-485 GSNYATGAGTGTG
+485 GSNSATGTG
-498 TDTGTGTGTGTE
+498 TVTGTGAE
-510 IDSNLHPA
+510 IDSNSHPA
-518 NTKTTLQFPASNN
+518 NTTTTLQFLPSNN
-531 SEESQGDT
+531 SEESQGDA
-539 STTEN
+539 STTEK

-551 VADKQAHLY
+551 AADKQAHLY

-571 RKKNNSSSTSVRN
+571 RKKNNSSFTSARN
-584 TVRTGM
+584 AVRTGM
-590 QKSLRG
+590 QKSLHG

-617 LRSAAVYQ
+617 LRSAAIYQ
-625 KSRHSERKSFASSHS
+625 KSRHSERKSFASSHT
-640 LQQSLDVSN
+640 LQPFLDLSN
-649 SKIDGSPA
+649 SINYSSPA
-657 LIVKSSDIRYHV
+657 LIVKSSDIRYHI

-719 FRNQTAE
+719 FRNKTAE
-726 TLLEPTRSS
+726 TLLEPSRSS
-735 TRALHVLTALRTG
+735 TRALRVLTALRTG
-748 GKTPLNAALV
+748 GKTPLNGALV
-758 QGVQVIDRFTKA
+758 KGVQVIDRFMKV

-793 CDREYIKAEYDS
+793 CDREYIKEEYDS

-814 DIHVLCVDSEP
+814 DIQILCVDSEP

-847 LDDFSPH
+847 LDDFSLH

>member
-14 IFPPVLRKRLMSAL
+14 SFLPVLRKRIIPAL

-37 GCVYTGISGVGKSLA
+37 GCVYTGLSGVGKSLV
-52 LNIVVNLLDAD
+52 LNIVVNLLDTD
-63 GRLLCSRIPAS
+63 SRLLCSRIPAS

-95 CYKRGL
+95 CYKCGL
-101 LVRNNR
+101 LVRNAR
-107 QVYLLD
+107 QVYILD

-127 QFCKSNRSYKRTEKP
+127 QFCKLNRSYKRIEKP
-142 IVLAACTSEAFSYN
+142 VVLVACTSEAFSYN
-156 QDTSFENTKS
+156 QGINFENTQS
-166 TVSASSQSGKLPTL
+166 SVSASSQSAKLPTL
-180 DGADNNI
+180 DGAGNNI
-187 FHLFGIACYIK
+187 FDLFGIACYIK

-209 SRMLGSGGVTIT
+209 SRMLDSSNVTIT
-221 PQSASY
+221 SQSASY

-237 ICAHICFEKWVY
+237 VCAHISFEKWVY

-267 SNVLEVLRVQCAL
+267 SSVLEVLRVQCAL
-280 AEILSIDHPLH
+280 AEILSIDHPLN

-317 VNLSSC
+317 VNLSSG
-323 NTSQSS
+323 NTSQSC

-340 NSSTDNDAKTS
+340 NLSTGNDAKTS
-351 HFASSNN
+351 FFASSND
-358 LVNQLD
+358 LANQLGT
-364 ACSKSSHARTGSQ
+364 CSKGVNVRTGSQ

-400 EHDNA
+400 AHDNA
-405 NTDAYGKSSITKQ
+405 NTGTYGKSSIIKQ

-426 SGTLN
+426 NGNLN
-431 ISGTNTC
+431 ISGSNTC
-438 SEQSTDKLPLSTVAK
+438 SEQSIDKLPPSTVAK
-453 YKELTTDSSTG
+453 HKELTTDSSTG
-464 ASSATRTEMGAI
+464 ASSETRTETGAV
-476 QGTSIAAST
+476 QGTSMAAST
-485 GSNYATGAGTGTG
+485 GSNYATGTG
-498 TDTGTGTGTGTE
+498 TDTGTGAGTGTE
-510 IDSNLHPA
+510 IDSNSHPA
-518 NTKTTLQFPASNN
+518 NTTTTFQFFPSNN
-531 SEESQGDT
+531 SEESQGDA
-539 STTEN
+539 STTEK

-551 VADKQAHLY
+551 VADEQAHLY
-560 VAQTRARTSIR
+560 VGQTRARTSIR
-571 RKKNNSSSTSVRN
+571 RKKNNSSFTSVRN
-584 TVRTGM
+584 TVRTSM
-590 QKSLRG
+590 QKSLHG

-625 KSRHSERKSFASSHS
+625 KSRHSERKSYASSHT
-640 LQQSLDVSN
+640 LQPSLDVSN
-649 SKIDGSPA
+649 SKIDDSPA
-657 LIVKSSDIRYHV
+657 LIVKSSDIRYHI

-685 GSLGAQ
+685 GSLGTQ

-758 QGVQVIDRFTKA
+758 QGVQVIDRFMKA

-814 DIHVLCVDSEP
+814 DIHILCVDSEP

-847 LDDFSPH
+847 LDDFSLH

>member
-14 IFPPVLRKRLMSAL
+14 SFLPVLRKRIIPAL

-37 GCVYTGISGVGKSLA
+37 GCVYTGLSGVGKSLV
-52 LNIVVNLLDAD
+52 LNIVVNLLDTD
-63 GRLLCSRIPAS
+63 SRLLCSRIPAS

-95 CYKRGL
+95 CYKCGL
-101 LVRNNR
+101 LVRNAR
-107 QVYLLD
+107 QVYILD

-127 QFCKSNRSYKRTEKP
+127 QFCKLNRSYKRIEKP
-142 IVLAACTSEAFSYN
+142 VVLVACTSEAFSYN
-156 QDTSFENTKS
+156 QGINFENTQS
-166 TVSASSQSGKLPTL
+166 SVSASSQSAKLPTL
-180 DGADNNI
+180 DGAGNNI
-187 FHLFGIACYIK
+187 FDLFGIACYIK

-209 SRMLGSGGVTIT
+209 SRMLDSSNVTIT
-221 PQSASY
+221 SQSASY

-237 ICAHICFEKWVY
+237 VCAHISFEKWVY

-267 SNVLEVLRVQCAL
+267 SSVLEVLRVQCAL
-280 AEILSIDHPLH
+280 AEILSIDHPLN

-317 VNLSSC
+317 VNLSSG
-323 NTSQSS
+323 NTSQSC
-329 KSTKTADKDNK
+329 KSTKTADKENK
-340 NSSTDNDAKTS
+340 NLSTGNDAKTS
-351 HFASSNN
+351 FFASSND
-358 LVNQLD
+358 LANQLGT
-364 ACSKSSHARTGSQ
+364 CSKGVNVRTGSQ

-400 EHDNA
+400 AHDNA
-405 NTDAYGKSSITKQ
+405 NTGTYGKSSIIKQ

-426 SGTLN
+426 NGNLN
-431 ISGTNTC
+431 ISGSNTC
-438 SEQSTDKLPLSTVAK
+438 SEQSIDKLPPSTVAK
-453 YKELTTDSSTG
+453 HKELTTDSSTG
-464 ASSATRTEMGAI
+464 ASSETRTETGAV
-476 QGTSIAAST
+476 QGTSMAAST
-485 GSNYATGAGTGTG
+485 GSNYATGTG
-498 TDTGTGTGTGTE
+498 TDTGTGAGTGTE
-510 IDSNLHPA
+510 IDSNSHPA
-518 NTKTTLQFPASNN
+518 NTTTTFQFFPSNN
-531 SEESQGDT
+531 SEESQGDA
-539 STTEN
+539 STTEK

-551 VADKQAHLY
+551 VADEQAHLY
-560 VAQTRARTSIR
+560 VGQTRARTSIR
-571 RKKNNSSSTSVRN
+571 RKKNNSSFTSVRN
-584 TVRTGM
+584 TVRTSM
-590 QKSLRG
+590 QKSLHG

-640 LQQSLDVSN
+640 LQPSLDVSN
-649 SKIDGSPA
+649 SKIDGSPV
-657 LIVKSSDIRYHV
+657 LIVKTSDIRYHI
-669 RESKQPQL
+669 RESKQPRL

-719 FRNQTAE
+719 FRNQTAK

-758 QGVQVIDRFTKA
+758 QGVQVIDRFMKA

-814 DIHVLCVDSEP
+814 DIHILCVDSEP

-847 LDDFSPH
+847 LDDFSLH
-854 TIRAL
+854 TIRTL

>member
-14 IFPPVLRKRLMSAL
+14 SFLPVLRKRIIPAL

-37 GCVYTGISGVGKSLA
+37 GCVYTGLSGVGKSLV
-52 LNIVVNLLDAD
+52 LNIVVNLLDTD
-63 GRLLCSRIPAS
+63 SRLLCSRIPAS

-95 CYKRGL
+95 CYKCGL
-101 LVRNNR
+101 LVRNAR
-107 QVYLLD
+107 QVYILD

-127 QFCKSNRSYKRTEKP
+127 QFCKLNRSYKRIEKP
-142 IVLAACTSEAFSYN
+142 VVLVACTSEAFSYN
-156 QDTSFENTKS
+156 QGINFENTQS
-166 TVSASSQSGKLPTL
+166 SVSASSQSAKLPTL
-180 DGADNNI
+180 DGAGNNI
-187 FHLFGIACYIK
+187 FDLFGIACYIK

-209 SRMLGSGGVTIT
+209 SRMLDSSNVTIT
-221 PQSASY
+221 SQSASY

-237 ICAHICFEKWVY
+237 VCAHISFEKWVY

-267 SNVLEVLRVQCAL
+267 SSVLEVLRVQCAL
-280 AEILSIDHPLH
+280 AEILSIDHPLN

-317 VNLSSC
+317 VNLSSG
-323 NTSQSS
+323 NTSQSC
-329 KSTKTADKDNK
+329 KSTKTADKENK
-340 NSSTDNDAKTS
+340 NLSTGNDAKTS
-351 HFASSNN
+351 FFASSND
-358 LVNQLD
+358 LANQLGT
-364 ACSKSSHARTGSQ
+364 CSKGVNVRTGSQ

-400 EHDNA
+400 AHDNA
-405 NTDAYGKSSITKQ
+405 NTGTYGKSSIIKQ

-426 SGTLN
+426 NGNLN
-431 ISGTNTC
+431 ISGSNTC
-438 SEQSTDKLPLSTVAK
+438 SEQSIDKLPPSTVAK
-453 YKELTTDSSTG
+453 HKELTTDSSTG
-464 ASSATRTEMGAI
+464 ASSETRTETGAV
-476 QGTSIAAST
+476 QGTSMAAST
-485 GSNYATGAGTGTG
+485 GSNYATGTG
-498 TDTGTGTGTGTE
+498 TDTGTGAGTGTE
-510 IDSNLHPA
+510 IDSNSHPA
-518 NTKTTLQFPASNN
+518 NTTTTFQFFPSNN
-531 SEESQGDT
+531 SEESQGDA
-539 STTEN
+539 STTEK

-551 VADKQAHLY
+551 VADEQAHLY
-560 VAQTRARTSIR
+560 VGQTRARTSIR
-571 RKKNNSSSTSVRN
+571 RKKNNSSFTSVRN
-584 TVRTGM
+584 TVRTSM
-590 QKSLRG
+590 QKSLHG

-625 KSRHSERKSFASSHS
+625 KSRHSERKSYASSHT
-640 LQQSLDVSN
+640 LQPSLDVSN
-649 SKIDGSPA
+649 SKIDGSPV
-657 LIVKSSDIRYHV
+657 LIVKTSDIRYHI
-669 RESKQPQL
+669 RESKQPRL

-719 FRNQTAE
+719 FRNQTAK

-758 QGVQVIDRFTKA
+758 QGVQVIDRFMKA

-814 DIHVLCVDSEP
+814 DIHILCVDSEP

-847 LDDFSPH
+847 LDDFSLH

>member
-14 IFPPVLRKRLMSAL
+14 SFLPVLRKRIIPAL

-37 GCVYTGISGVGKSLA
+37 GCVYTGLSGVGKSLV
-52 LNIVVNLLDAD
+52 LNIVVNLLDTD
-63 GRLLCSRIPAS
+63 SRLLCSRIPAS

-95 CYKRGL
+95 CYKCGL
-101 LVRNNR
+101 LVRNAR
-107 QVYLLD
+107 QVYILD

-127 QFCKSNRSYKRTEKP
+127 QFCKLNRSYKRIEKP
-142 IVLAACTSEAFSYN
+142 VVLVACTSEAFSYN
-156 QDTSFENTKS
+156 QGINFENTQS
-166 TVSASSQSGKLPTL
+166 SVSASSQSAKLPTL
-180 DGADNNI
+180 DGAGNNI
-187 FHLFGIACYIK
+187 FDLFGIACYIK

-209 SRMLGSGGVTIT
+209 SRMLDSSNVTIT
-221 PQSASY
+221 SQSASY

-237 ICAHICFEKWVY
+237 VCAHISFEKWVY

-267 SNVLEVLRVQCAL
+267 SSVLEVLRVQCAL
-280 AEILSIDHPLH
+280 AEILSIDHPLN

-317 VNLSSC
+317 VNLSSG
-323 NTSQSS
+323 NTSQSC
-329 KSTKTADKDNK
+329 KSTKTADKENK
-340 NSSTDNDAKTS
+340 NLSTGNDAKTS
-351 HFASSNN
+351 FFASSND
-358 LVNQLD
+358 LANQLGT
-364 ACSKSSHARTGSQ
+364 CSKGVNVRTGSQ

-400 EHDNA
+400 AHDNA
-405 NTDAYGKSSITKQ
+405 NTGTYGKSSIIKQ

-426 SGTLN
+426 NGNLN
-431 ISGTNTC
+431 ISGSNTC
-438 SEQSTDKLPLSTVAK
+438 SEQSIDKLPPSTVAK
-453 YKELTTDSSTG
+453 HKELTTDSSTG
-464 ASSATRTEMGAI
+464 ASSETRTETGAV
-476 QGTSIAAST
+476 QGTSMAAST
-485 GSNYATGAGTGTG
+485 GSNYATGTG
-498 TDTGTGTGTGTE
+498 TDTGTGAGTGTE
-510 IDSNLHPA
+510 IDSNSHPA
-518 NTKTTLQFPASNN
+518 NTTTTFQFFPSNN
-531 SEESQGDT
+531 SEESQGDA
-539 STTEN
+539 STTEK

-551 VADKQAHLY
+551 VADEQAHLY
-560 VAQTRARTSIR
+560 VGQTRARTSIR
-571 RKKNNSSSTSVRN
+571 RKKNNSSFTSVRN
-584 TVRTGM
+584 TVRTSM
-590 QKSLRG
+590 QKSLHG

-625 KSRHSERKSFASSHS
+625 KSRHSERKSYASSHT
-640 LQQSLDVSN
+640 LQPSLDVSN
-649 SKIDGSPA
+649 SKIDDSPA
-657 LIVKSSDIRYHV
+657 LIVKSSDIRYHI

-685 GSLGAQ
+685 GSLGTQ

-758 QGVQVIDRFTKA
+758 QGVQVIDRFMKA

-814 DIHVLCVDSEP
+814 DIHILCVDSEP

-847 LDDFSPH
+847 LDNFSLH

>member
-14 IFPPVLRKRLMSAL
+14 SFLPVLRKRIIPAL

-37 GCVYTGISGVGKSLA
+37 GCVYTGLSGVGKSLV
-52 LNIVVNLLDAD
+52 LNIVVNLLDTD
-63 GRLLCSRIPAS
+63 SRLLCSRIPAS

-95 CYKRGL
+95 CYKCGL
-101 LVRNNR
+101 LVRNAR
-107 QVYLLD
+107 QVYILD

-127 QFCKSNRSYKRTEKP
+127 QFCKLNRSYKRIEKP
-142 IVLAACTSEAFSYN
+142 VVLVACTSEAFSYN
-156 QDTSFENTKS
+156 QGINFENTQS
-166 TVSASSQSGKLPTL
+166 SVSASSQSAKLPTL
-180 DGADNNI
+180 DGAGNNI
-187 FHLFGIACYIK
+187 FDLFGIACYIK

-209 SRMLGSGGVTIT
+209 SRMLDSSNVTIT
-221 PQSASY
+221 SQSASY

-237 ICAHICFEKWVY
+237 VCAHISFEKWVY

-267 SNVLEVLRVQCAL
+267 SSVLEVLRVQCAL
-280 AEILSIDHPLH
+280 AEILSIDHPLN

-317 VNLSSC
+317 VNLSSG
-323 NTSQSS
+323 NTSQSC
-329 KSTKTADKDNK
+329 KSTKTADKENK
-340 NSSTDNDAKTS
+340 NLSTGNDAKTS
-351 HFASSNN
+351 FFASSND
-358 LVNQLD
+358 LANQLGT
-364 ACSKSSHARTGSQ
+364 CSKGVNVRTGSQ

-400 EHDNA
+400 AHDNA
-405 NTDAYGKSSITKQ
+405 NTGTYGKSSIIKQ

-426 SGTLN
+426 NGNLN
-431 ISGTNTC
+431 ISGSNTC
-438 SEQSTDKLPLSTVAK
+438 SEQSIDKLPPSTVAK
-453 YKELTTDSSTG
+453 HKELTTDSSTG
-464 ASSATRTEMGAI
+464 ASSETRTETGAV
-476 QGTSIAAST
+476 QGTSMAAST
-485 GSNYATGAGTGTG
+485 GSNYATGTG
-498 TDTGTGTGTGTE
+498 TDTGTGAGTGTE
-510 IDSNLHPA
+510 IDSNSHPA
-518 NTKTTLQFPASNN
+518 NTTTTFQFFPSNN
-531 SEESQGDT
+531 SEESQGDA
-539 STTEN
+539 STTEK

-551 VADKQAHLY
+551 VADEQAHLY
-560 VAQTRARTSIR
+560 VGQTRARTSIR
-571 RKKNNSSSTSVRN
+571 RKKNNSSFTSVRN
-584 TVRTGM
+584 TVRTSM
-590 QKSLRG
+590 QKSLHG

-625 KSRHSERKSFASSHS
+625 KSRHSERKSYASSHT
-640 LQQSLDVSN
+640 LQPSLDVSN
-649 SKIDGSPA
+649 SKIDGSPV
-657 LIVKSSDIRYHV
+657 LIVKTSDIRYHI
-669 RESKQPQL
+669 RESKQPRL

-719 FRNQTAE
+719 FRNQTAK

-758 QGVQVIDRFTKA
+758 QGVQVIDRFMKA

-814 DIHVLCVDSEP
+814 DIHILCVDSEP

-847 LDDFSPH
+847 LDDFSLH
-854 TIRAL
+854 TIRTL

>member
-14 IFPPVLRKRLMSAL
+14 FFPPVLRKRLMPAL

-37 GCVYTGISGVGKSLA
+37 GCIYTGISGVGKSLA
-52 LNIVVNLLDAD
+52 LNIIVNLLDAD

-107 QVYLLD
+107 QVYFLD

-156 QDTSFENTKS
+156 QGISFENTKS

-209 SRMLGSGGVTIT
+209 SRILDSGGVTIT

-227 IISSVLQARQ
+227 IISSVLKARQ
-237 ICAHICFEKWVY
+237 VCAHICFEKWVY

-267 SNVLEVLRVQCAL
+267 SSVLEVLRVQCAL
-280 AEILSIDHPLH
+280 AEILLIDHPLH

-304 HRMHTNIFDENLQ
+304 HRMHINIFDENLQ

-351 HFASSNN
+351 HFDSSNN

-364 ACSKSSHARTGSQ
+364 ACSKSSNARTGSQ

-400 EHDNA
+400 EHDKA

-453 YKELTTDSSTG
+453 HKELTTDSSTG

-485 GSNYATGAGTGTG
+485 GSNSATGTGTGTG
-498 TDTGTGTGTGTE
+498 TDTGTGAE
-510 IDSNLHPA
+510 IDSNSHLA
-518 NTKTTLQFPASNN
+518 NTTTTLQFLSSNN
-531 SEESQGDT
+531 SEGSQGDA

-571 RKKNNSSSTSVRN
+571 REKNNSSFTSARN

-590 QKSLRG
+590 QKSLHG

-640 LQQSLDVSN
+640 LQPSLDVSN
-649 SKIDGSPA
+649 SKIDGSPV
-657 LIVKSSDIRYHV
+657 LIVKSSDIRYHI
-669 RESKQPQL
+669 RESKQPRL

-719 FRNQTAE
+719 FRNQTAK

-758 QGVQVIDRFTKA
+758 QGVQVIDRFMKA

-814 DIHVLCVDSEP
+814 DIHILCVDSEP

-847 LDDFSPH
+847 LDDFSLH
-854 TIRAL
+854 TIRTL